1 MKHRHI
7 ATLLVLGALL
17 GHAVQLHA
25 QRPRIVR
32 PPQKS
37 PEERYEDMKKRP
49 WLAATLEL
57 ILPTVGHAYAGDEDG
72 GKPMAGLMG
81 AAAVIFWATAM
92 TSHHC
97 TNDRPHCWGRDI
109 LLKTCAMAIIGSR
122 VWAFDSALR
131 LARRTNAFYR
141 RRLGLNDA
149 GLALSVTPGGQLGL
163 GVRLRF

>member
-1 MKHRHI
+1 MKHRHV
-7 ATLLVLGALL
+7 ATLVVLGALL
-17 GHAVQLHA
+17 NLAGPVHA

-32 PPQKS
+32 PPQKT
-37 PEERYEDMKKRP
+37 PEERYEDMKKSP

-92 TSHHC
+92 GTHRC
-97 TNDRPHCWGRDI
+97 TKGEPYCWVPDI
-109 LLKTCAMAIIGSR
+109 ILKTCAMAIIGSR

-149 GLALSVTPGGQLGL
+149 GLALSVTPGGQVGL

>member
-1 MKHRHI
+1 MKHRHV
-7 ATLLVLGALL
+7 ATLLVLSVLL
-17 GHAVQLHA
+17 GHAGQLHA
-25 QRPRIVR
+25 QRPGIVR

-57 ILPTVGHAYAGDEDG
+57 FLPTVGHAYAGDEDG

-92 TSHHC
+92 TGHHC
-97 TNDRPHCWGRDI
+97 TTDRPRCWGREI
-109 LLKTCAMAIIGSR
+109 IVKTCAMAIIGSR

>member
-1 MKHRHI
+1 MKHRHV
-7 ATLLVLGALL
+7 TLLLVLGVLL
-17 GHAVQLHA
+17 GHADQLHA

-37 PEERYEDMKKRP
+37 PEERYEDMKKSP

-92 TSHHC
+92 TGHHC
-97 TNDRPHCWGRDI
+97 TRDKPRCWGREI
-109 LLKTCAMAIIGSR
+109 TVKTCALAIIGSR

-149 GLALSVTPGGQLGL
+149 GLALSVTPGRQLGF